1 MKANIRTISEMTGF
15 STATVSNALNNKRG
29 VNRET
34 AEKILKAAR
43 EIGYL
48 EGPEVRRV
56 KLVTYIE
63 NGSIVNESPFFSLL
77 ISGVESECRR
87 LGIEV
92 VSCHLHREDPNY
104 DSYMGE
110 LLGDPSSAL
119 LVLATEMDEKE
130 AAKLQAAAAP
140 VVILDS
146 WYEDLPFN
154 AVLIDNADAAYKAVS
169 HLIEMGHT
177 RIGHLRGRFQIKNFY
192 YRRQGYL
199 RAMAEHGLTVDPA
212 CTLTLSTGMETSRAD
227 MAALL
232 EKGPKMPTAFFADN
246 DMIALGAMRALQQ
259 AGYKVPGDVSLVGF
273 DDLPFCA
280 ISDPPL
286 TTVKVHNYEM
296 GIAAVRRL
304 SELTSR
310 GGEYSTKTQVTST
323 FVHRSSVLDL
333 GKNKSHTG
341 GIQL

>member
-1 MKANIRTISEMTGF
+1 MKANIRTISQMTGF

-48 EGPEVRRV
+48 DSPGIGRV

-63 NGSIVNESPFFSLL
+63 NGSIVNESPFFSMLM
-77 ISGVESECRR
+77 SGVESECRR
-87 LGIEV
+87 LGIDA
-92 VSCHLHREDPNY
+92 VSCHLHCVDPNY
-104 DSYMGE
+104 DGYMDE
-110 LLGDPSSAL
+110 LLNDQSSAL
-119 LVLATEMDEKE
+119 LVLATEMDAKE
-130 AAKLQAAAAP
+130 AAKLQRAAAP
-140 VVILDS
+140 VVILDN
-146 WYEDLPFN
+146 WYEDLPFS

-177 RIGHLRGRFQIKNFY
+177 RIGHLRGRFEIKNFY

-199 RAMAEHGLTVDPA
+199 RALAEHGLTADPDY
-212 CTLTLSTGMETSRAD
+212 TLTLSTGMETSCAD

-232 EKGPKMPTAFFADN
+232 AKGPELPTAFFADN

-259 AGYKVPGDVSLVGF
+259 AGYRVPGDVSLVGF

-304 SELTSR
+304 AELMDPGR
-310 GGEYSTKTQVTST
+310 GYSTKTQITSA
-323 FVHRSSVLDL
+323 FVPRSSVLDL
-333 GKNKSHTG
+333 RNKS
-341 GIQL
+341 